1 VFYEILVP
9 LLAFALVLVL
19 CYCTTKFIGSR
30 FSGGKRNKIMK
41 IIETL
46 PLGLDRYLYLI
57 KAGKKYFLFQ
67 SSKKGMQLVSE
78 IEMEEQEIGSQDSD
92 ESANVFEFKKIFEN
106 YSGLSKKIENA
117 DPETESGGILGSIKR
132 LQKINHSKE

>member
-1 VFYEILVP
+1 
-9 LLAFALVLVL
+9 
-19 CYCTTKFIGSR
+19 
-30 FSGGKRNKIMK
+30 
-41 IIETL
+41 
-46 PLGLDRYLYLI
+46 
-57 KAGKKYFLFQ
+57 
-67 SSKKGMQLVSE
+67 MQLVSE